1 MPLLIFNVVKSEL
14 SKCPLTH
21 SHTQHV
27 SEASK
32 ETEKLERTK
41 MIGLNQISAT
51 FYFFSATFYFFYKV
65 FFLNGSISLDSGGH
79 FNGESTL
86 HQERT
91 KIIRLNQIS
100 ASFYFFCQ
108 GDF

>member
-1 MPLLIFNVVKSEL
+1 MPVLIFNVVKSEL

-32 ETEKLERTK
+32 ETEKLDRTK

-51 FYFFSATFYFFYKV
+51 FYFFYKGFF
-65 FFLNGSISLDSGGH
+65 
-79 FNGESTL
+79 
-86 HQERT
+86 
-91 KIIRLNQIS
+91 
-100 ASFYFFCQ
+100 
-108 GDF
+108 

>member
-14 SKCPLTH
+14 SNVL

-27 SEASK
+27 SEGNREIRENKDDWIKS
-32 ETEKLERTK
+32 
-41 MIGLNQISAT
+41 N
-51 FYFFSATFYFFYKV
+51 FSYILLLLQG

-79 FNGESTL
+79 FNRESTL

>member
-41 MIGLNQISAT
+41 MIGLNKISAT
-51 FYFFSATFYFFYKV
+51 GTFYFFYKG

>member
-51 FYFFSATFYFFYKV
+51 FYFFYKG

>member
-27 SEASK
+27 SEALK

-41 MIGLNQISAT
+41 MIGLNKISAT
-51 FYFFSATFYFFYKV
+51 GTFYFFYKG
-65 FFLNGSISLDSGGH
+65 FF
-79 FNGESTL
+79 
-86 HQERT
+86 
-91 KIIRLNQIS
+91 
-100 ASFYFFCQ
+100 
-108 GDF
+108 

>member
-51 FYFFSATFYFFYKV
+51 FYFFYKGFFKMVLFHWTLEVILTEKV
-65 FFLNGSISLDSGGH
+65 HYIKR
-79 FNGESTL
+79 E
-86 HQERT
+86 QR
-91 KIIRLNQIS
+91 
-100 ASFYFFCQ
+100 
-108 GDF
+108 

>member
-27 SEASK
+27 SELSFEGNREIRENK
-32 ETEKLERTK
+32 DDWIKS
-41 MIGLNQISAT
+41 N
-51 FYFFSATFYFFYKV
+51 FSYILLLLQG

>member
-1 MPLLIFNVVKSEL
+1 M
-14 SKCPLTH
+14 
-21 SHTQHV
+21 
-27 SEASK
+27 K

-51 FYFFSATFYFFYKV
+51 YILLLLQGG
-65 FFLNGSISLDSGGH
+65 FLNGSISLDSGGH

-100 ASFYFFCQ
+100 ASIYFFCQ